1 MAAQPAARSR
11 VSYADGSLWFEPVS
25 GKPNAKVKLREIT
38 MKTTTMMSL
47 LLLSAVCATPAS
59 ANFFSNSRWNTML
72 NVGSAPS
79 PTPAQLRAIGDS
91 PNANVPVRRGP
102 VFQSQNEIVAPP
114 AIEDTDEDIY
124 NNGSYDDEIVGSATA
139 VTKKTSSTKAVATK
153 KTAVAKDASPTKAT
167 SLASMEG
174 KPVIGAKG
182 ESLGQVL
189 AVNQQSHMIELQLPS
204 GVAVSMPA
212 TLVTDK
218 GNRLVAPTMT
228 KADTLAM
235 AKTQTGRTTAL
246 NVTIKNYKVR
256 A

>member
-1 MAAQPAARSR
+1 LVAQPTACSC
-11 VSYADGSLWFEPVS
+11 VFYADGSVWFEPVS
-25 GKPNAKVKLREIT
+25 GKPNAKVKLREMT
-38 MKTTTMMSL
+38 MKTTTLMSL

-72 NVGSAPS
+72 NIGSAPS

-91 PNANVPVRRGP
+91 PYANVPVNRGP
-102 VFQSQNEIVAPP
+102 GLQSQNQVAAPP
-114 AIEDTDEDIY
+114 LVEDTDEDVY
-124 NNGSYDDEIVGSATA
+124 SNGSYDDEIVGSATT
-139 VTKKTSSTKAVATK
+139 VTKQTSSTKAVAAK
-153 KTAVAKDASPTKAT
+153 KATVAKSSAPVKTP

-182 ESLGQVL
+182 ERLGQVL
-189 AVNQQSHMIELQLPS
+189 AVNLQSRMIDVQLPT
-204 GVAVSMPA
+204 GIAVSMPA

-218 GNRLVAPTMT
+218 GSRLVAPTMT

-235 AKTQTGRTTAL
+235 AKTQTGRTIAL
-246 NVTIKNYKVR
+246 NVTMKNYKTR

>member
-1 MAAQPAARSR
+1 
-11 VSYADGSLWFEPVS
+11 
-25 GKPNAKVKLREIT
+25 
-38 MKTTTMMSL
+38 MKTTTLMSL

-91 PNANVPVRRGP
+91 PYANVPVRRGP
-102 VFQSQNEIVAPP
+102 ALQSENQVVAPP
-114 AIEDTDEDIY
+114 VIEDTDEDVY
-124 NNGSYDDEIVGSATA
+124 SNGSYDDEIVGSATA
-139 VTKKTSSTKAVATK
+139 VMKKMSTTKAVAAK
-153 KTAVAKDASPTKAT
+153 KTVVAKSAAPAKTPA
-167 SLASMEG
+167 LASMEG
-174 KPVIGAKG
+174 KPVIGTKG
-182 ESLGQVL
+182 EMLGHVL
-189 AVNQQSHMIELQLPS
+189 AVNQQSRMIELQLTS
-204 GVAVSMPA
+204 GIAVSMPA

-246 NVTIKNYKVR
+246 NVTMKNYKTR